1 MVGGKGG
8 LYLVSCR
15 DFFWGIYL
23 AGIVS
28 YLKEVINGWDHMM
41 HAIELGSEV
50 EVYSRNK
57 QKRIL
62 S

>member
-1 MVGGKGG
+1 MVGGKGD

-15 DFFWGIYL
+15 NFFWKRYL
-23 AGIVS
+23 AGMVS

-50 EVYSRNK
+50 EVHSRNK

-62 S
+62 L